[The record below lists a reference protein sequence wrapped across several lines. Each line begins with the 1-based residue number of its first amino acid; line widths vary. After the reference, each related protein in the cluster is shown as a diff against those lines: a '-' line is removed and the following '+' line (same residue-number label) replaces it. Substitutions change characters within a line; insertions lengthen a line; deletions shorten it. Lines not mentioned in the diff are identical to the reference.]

1 MPDEKD
7 VKSYGFYGWENA
19 DITDDR
25 GLTPNILF
33 MKEQKLARRGIV

>member
-25 GLTPNILF
+25 GLTPKDYYDL
-33 MKEQKLARRGIV
+33 L